1 MFKTIKNDSTAEII
15 EKKSKF
21 ISNIFYVEDA
31 LEAEKKIEE
40 IKKKYHDARH
50 NTYAYRVLNENG
62 VLERQSDD
70 GEPAG
75 TAGSPIL
82 GILQKRK
89 LCNVLV
95 VVTRYFGGI
104 LLGTGG
110 LVKAYSEATSLAV
123 EKAEEI
129 AKEQGYLVEIIIDYQ
144 KQGEFEYICE
154 KNGINIISKEYTDK
168 IKNLIEIS
176 EEKLEKIFKNYFQ
189 NIPILIKENK
199 YINII

>member
-1 MFKTIKNDSTAEII
+1 M
-15 EKKSKF
+15 
-21 ISNIFYVEDA
+21 
-31 LEAEKKIEE
+31 
-40 IKKKYHDARH
+40 
-50 NTYAYRVLNENG
+50 EN
-62 VLERQSDD
+62 LL
-70 GEPAG
+70 G

-110 LVKAYSEATSLAV
+110 LVKAYSEATALVV
-123 EKAEEI
+123 EKSEEI
-129 AKEQGYLVEIIIDYQ
+129 EKEYGYLAEIILDYQ

-154 KNGINIISKEYTDK
+154 KNGINIISKDYTDK

-176 EEKLEKIFKNYFQ
+176 EEKFEKIFKDGFQ
-189 NIPILIKENK
+189 EIPISIKQNK
-199 YINII
+199 YINIV

>member
-1 MFKTIKNDSTAEII
+1 MFKTIKNESTSELI

-21 ISNIFYVEDA
+21 ISNIFYVETV

-50 NTYAYRVLNENG
+50 NCYAYRIIDKNG
-62 VLERQSDD
+62 NIERQSDD

-82 GILQKRK
+82 GMLQKRK

-110 LVKAYSEATSLAV
+110 LVKAYSEATSLAI
-123 EKAEEI
+123 EKAEEVE
-129 AKEQGYLVEIIIDYQ
+129 KEKGYLAEIILDYQ
-144 KQGEFEYICE
+144 KQGEFEYFCE

-176 EEKLEKIFKNYFQ
+176 EEKYEKILKNNFQ
-189 NIPILIKENK
+189 NFPVSTKEDRLINK
-199 YINII
+199 T

>member
-1 MFKTIKNDSTAEII
+1 MFKTIKNESTAEII

-21 ISNIFYVEDA
+21 ISHVFYIESV

-50 NTYAYRVLNENG
+50 NCYAYRIIDENG
-62 VLERQSDD
+62 NIERQSDD

-89 LCNVLV
+89 LYNVLV

-110 LVKAYSEATSLAV
+110 LVKAYSEATSLALT
-123 EKAEEI
+123 KAEEI
-129 AKEQGYLVEIIIDYQ
+129 GKEKGYIAEISLDYQ
-144 KQGEFEYICE
+144 KQEEFEYICE
-154 KNGINIISKEYTDK
+154 KNDINIISKEYTDK

-176 EEKLEKIFKNYFQ
+176 EEKYEKIFKNNFQ
-189 NIPILIKENK
+189 KFPVSTKQDKIINK
-199 YINII
+199 T